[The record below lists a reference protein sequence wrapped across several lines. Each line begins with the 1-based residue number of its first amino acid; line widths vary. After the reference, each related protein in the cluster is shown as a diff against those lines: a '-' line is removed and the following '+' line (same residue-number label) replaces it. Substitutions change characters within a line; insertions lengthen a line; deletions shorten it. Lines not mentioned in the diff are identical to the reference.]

1 MKGSECRI
9 DMSHVSSSP
18 AVKQTACT
26 EMLVTNYHS
35 MLYKIPKVCTS
46 HLHCGRNLL
55 SQEVFPHFIVMDVVK
70 TECPKAYVM

>member
-1 MKGSECRI
+1 
-9 DMSHVSSSP
+9 
-18 AVKQTACT
+18 
-26 EMLVTNYHS
+26 